1 MWKGCSLT
9 VSRQAGHFEPM
20 RSNMSRGGYLPMNK
34 HLFRFLLALLFAIL
48 LCGAAQAT
56 ILELTVLD
64 NVDNTSVSHATVFI
78 DGSNMGRTN
87 NLGQYYITH
96 SETNDIMLRVSMA
109 GFDDWSDIVYS
120 NVTSLTVNL
129 IRKSLKLNI
138 NVYDSDTLAPIPD
151 AEIIISADNA
161 TSAHKTDASGT
172 TTFNVLGATPYTVE
186 IRSPNYETRTG
197 TVDVVSS
204 DVSVQYALMSGNR
217 FSFVVKDQDD
227 FPIENAEVRID
238 NVLAGKTD
246 PRGILTTKVGR
257 GKTYTIEVKKDGYQP
272 YVIARSI
279 LDTDELLTVVMS
291 KAPVGAFIY
300 VMDES
305 KSPVNGADVFLNGE
319 RAGSTNQY
327 GRFTLSNVVVGSF
340 TVEIKKSGF
349 VNVQKQINVTKQ
361 GDEFTIELPFETV
374 ELDVFVQ
381 DKDKKVVPETT
392 ILINN
397 DKIGVTDDHGQI
409 IINAKL
415 NSVYNITAVKD
426 GYQGVSVQKEI
437 IQSNAT
443 PTLTI
448 TLEKNLDWGFIG
460 LVVAGALG
468 VLLIFGII
476 RIGRSKK
483 RHHII
488 RRNEI

>member
-1 MWKGCSLT
+1 
-9 VSRQAGHFEPM
+9 
-20 RSNMSRGGYLPMNK
+20 MNK
-34 HLFRFLLALLFAIL
+34 HLFRFLFALLFAIL

-87 NLGQYYITH
+87 NLGQFYVTH
-96 SETNDIMLRVSMA
+96 SDTNDIMLRVSMA
-109 GFDDWSDIVYS
+109 GFDDWSNIVKS
-120 NVTSLTVNL
+120 NITALTVNL
-129 IRKSLKLNI
+129 VRKSLKLNV
-138 NVYDSDTLAPIPD
+138 NVYDSDTLAPTPD
-151 AEIIISADNA
+151 AEIVITADNA
-161 TSAHKTDASGT
+161 TAAHKTDATGT
-172 TTFNVLGATPYTVE
+172 VMFNVLGATLYAIE
-186 IRSPNYETRTG
+186 IRSPNYQTRTG
-197 TVDVVSS
+197 TVDMGSS

-217 FSFVVKDQDD
+217 FSFVVKDQDG
-227 FPIENAEVRID
+227 FPIENAEARID
-238 NVLAGKTD
+238 NILAGKTD

-257 GKTYTIEVKKDGYQP
+257 GKTYTIEVKKDGFQP
-272 YVIARSI
+272 YVITRSI
-279 LDTDELLTVVMS
+279 SDTDELLTVVMS

-300 VMDES
+300 VVDEL
-305 KSPVNGADVFLNGE
+305 KSPVNGADVYLNGE
-319 RAGSTNQY
+319 QAGSTNQY
-327 GRFTLSNVVVGSF
+327 GRFTLSNIVAGSF
-340 TVEIKKSGF
+340 TVEIRKSGL

-374 ELDVFVQ
+374 DLKVYVQ

-392 ILINN
+392 ILMNN
-397 DKIGVTDDHGQI
+397 DKIGVTDDHGQLI
-409 IINAKL
+409 TKVKL
-415 NSVYNITAVKD
+415 NSVYNVTAVKD
-426 GYQGVSVQKEI
+426 GYQGASVQKEI
-437 IQSNAT
+437 RPGDAT
-443 PTLTI
+443 PTVTI

-476 RIGRSKK
+476 RIGRSKT

>member
-1 MWKGCSLT
+1 
-9 VSRQAGHFEPM
+9 
-20 RSNMSRGGYLPMNK
+20 MNK
-34 HLFRFLLALLFAIL
+34 HLFRFLFALLFAFL
-48 LCGAAQAT
+48 LCGAVQAT

-64 NVDNTSVSHATVFI
+64 NVDNTSVSHATVFV
-78 DGSNMGRTN
+78 DGSNVGRTN
-87 NLGQYYITH
+87 NIGQYYITR
-96 SETNDIMLRVSMA
+96 SETNDIMLRVSMS
-109 GFDDWSDIVYS
+109 GFDDWSSVVKS

-129 IRKSLKLNI
+129 IRKSLKLNV
-138 NVYDSDTLAPIPD
+138 NVHDSDTLSPIPD
-151 AEIIISADNA
+151 AEIIITAENT

-172 TTFNVLGATPYTVE
+172 AMFNVMGATLYAIE
-186 IRSPNYETRTG
+186 IRSTNYQTRTG
-197 TVDVVSS
+197 TVEISSS

-272 YVIARSI
+272 YVITRSI
-279 LDTDELLTVVMS
+279 SDTDELLTVAMS

-300 VMDES
+300 VVDES
-305 KSPVNGADVFLNGE
+305 KSPVNDADVYLNGE

-327 GRFTLSNVVVGSF
+327 GRYMLSNVVVGSF
-340 TVEIKKSGF
+340 TVEVRKNGL
-349 VNVQKQINVTKQ
+349 VTTQKQINVTKQ
-361 GDEFTIELPFETV
+361 GDEFTLELPFETV
-374 ELDVFVQ
+374 DLKVFVQ
-381 DKDKKVVPETT
+381 DKDQKVVPDAA
-392 ILINN
+392 ILVNN
-397 DKIGVTDDHGQI
+397 DKRGVTDDHGQI
-409 IINAKL
+409 ITKVKL
-415 NSVYNITAVKD
+415 NSVYNVSAVKE
-426 GYQGVSVQKEI
+426 GYQSQSVQKEI
-437 IQSNAT
+437 KQSNET
-443 PTLTI
+443 PTLTL

>member
-1 MWKGCSLT
+1 
-9 VSRQAGHFEPM
+9 
-20 RSNMSRGGYLPMNK
+20 MNK
-34 HLFRFLLALLFAIL
+34 HLFRFLFALLFAIL

-64 NVDNTSVSHATVFI
+64 NVDNTSVSHATVFV
-78 DGSNMGRTN
+78 DGSNVGRTN
-87 NLGQYYITH
+87 NLGQYYVTH
-96 SETNDIMLRVSMA
+96 SEINDIMLRVSMA
-109 GFDDWSDIVYS
+109 GFDDWSNIVKS

-129 IRKSLKLNI
+129 TRKSLKLNI
-138 NVYDSDTLAPIPD
+138 NVYDSDTLAAIPD
-151 AEIIISADNA
+151 AEIIITADNI
-161 TSAHKTDASGT
+161 TSAHKTDALGT
-172 TTFNVLGATPYTVE
+172 STFNVRGATLYAIE
-186 IRSPNYETRTG
+186 IRSPNYQTRTG
-197 TVDVVSS
+197 TVDVGSS

-217 FSFVVKDQDD
+217 FSFVVKDKDD

-257 GKTYTIEVKKDGYQP
+257 GKTYTIEVKKDGFQP
-272 YVIARSI
+272 YVITRSI
-279 LDTDELLTVVMS
+279 SETDELLTVVMS

-300 VMDES
+300 VVDES
-305 KSPVNGADVFLNGE
+305 KSPVNGADVYLNGE
-319 RAGSTNQY
+319 KAGSTNQY
-327 GRFTLSNVVVGSF
+327 GRFTLSNVLAGSF
-340 TVEIKKSGF
+340 TVEIKKSGL

-374 ELDVFVQ
+374 DLKVYVQ

-392 ILINN
+392 ILINDN
-397 DKIGVTDDHGQI
+397 KIGVTDDHGQI
-409 IINAKL
+409 LAKVKL
-415 NSVYNITAVKD
+415 NAMYNVTAVKD
-426 GYQGVSVQKEI
+426 GYQGISVQKEI
-437 IQSNAT
+437 RQANAT